1 MTLFS
6 SKILLVNRKH
16 YADYINKFQV
26 TKNVYPVEENMLDVW
41 CDVRASDFAWNV
53 VILFE
58 IEVKVVV
65 VVLTKIYSIKMVTS
79 YEIAVKPV
87 FQIETKKFFVCLI
100 TCGICCC
107 RSCSIR
113 CCCRRRRWCLKVVI
127 GIFIMKL
134 LL

>member
-1 MTLFS
+1 M
-6 SKILLVNRKH
+6 
-16 YADYINKFQV
+16 FQV

-79 YEIAVKPV
+79 YEIAVKLSNWNK
-87 FQIETKKFFVCLI
+87 E
-100 TCGICCC
+100 
-107 RSCSIR
+107 
-113 CCCRRRRWCLKVVI
+113 
-127 GIFIMKL
+127 IFRLFDYLWNL
-134 LL
+134 LLSEL